1 MNLDAVSLAL
11 AQISFT
17 IKTLSKSNFKN
28 SVAEISN
35 LISEYGFEAERHLY
49 RTLISYLDLQSIDEN
64 NITLKRPENIY
75 LSYWQQEIASFISK
89 PNFPTLICYAFDTA
103 IAQKSLKILS
113 PPNAFLTTIC
123 KLFKLNHAQELVF
136 VLALKNSTQT
146 ELQILVHEHIQK
158 RLPEFIQTI
167 IEFDSSLKEVGL
179 TDLSIESLHPLL
191 IQIRQYV
198 SNESSIVKVE
208 QYEQLLNLLR
218 KEYSIERIGNNNLLI
233 LLPILYPSNTISND
247 LTSTQI
253 LSDSSNL
260 STSVWQMDGTLSDVI
275 LEMGYDFTSSIE
287 HCRNALVHFG
297 LQELKP
303 STIAR
308 ILSAMIKT
316 HSGLNENTSIY
327 DSNGVEMIANSD
339 KSSTPT
345 WNVDTFVIAIN
356 DLVPTVN
363 WKDVVKE
370 FDHTGFLVRD
380 RQALILL
387 VTALRRALPPEQYID
402 LLYGRWNNVDGQLS
416 WLAQAI
422 RYPDVFCFGD
432 HPAHPVLID
441 CLKHPLEDTKETW
454 TWRSLNLIECLLR
467 IADTGLYPIVLDI
480 FKHGIQ
486 RSGELIFL
494 GLLQLHTV
502 WTTLKQELLQLIIPT
517 FLANSPNAN
526 PLLNYMWNSQHHITQ
541 LRTSLLTA
549 LADWYNRSSDNEQ
562 QQRLSRVLE
571 IVQDLK
577 ALPILLA
584 AQPITFILDLACLA
598 SRRGYLKLDKWLSD
612 KLREHQDLFIQTT
625 VQYLRKKAPQL
636 LQIPSKDDT
645 NYKQIANI
653 ETINILLTVLQ
664 LALSSITNLDLIQEI
679 QTMISTA
686 KILNSLTSTRS
697 EPFHTTLTHPFTPS
711 PTNGVSLSTQL
722 RSLPRPTNL
731 FDYDTMNR
739 EFFSSNN
746 NESSIMNEISDVDVY
761 FKRLYSKT
769 TSPPPISVDEFLD
782 IMAKCKDSTIPRERE
797 VFQNG
802 IRNLFEEYK
811 FYPQYPERELLLT
824 AQLFGGF
831 FERGLFQNQVLIA
844 AFRVILEGL
853 KKPVG
858 TNLWNF
864 SVTALNRCK
873 TRVREQSALVQTLRN
888 LPTYSEIP
896 TQITDYLDFN
906 SKATIPPPTFD
917 ALHTLTPTPNIPPQ
931 SIATSPHS
939 HVFARMNS
947 GSSMTTPQQFNPIG
961 KESASQKGPSLTQ
974 NANIRTLIND
984 PSYNLVRIK
993 QPPEHINDKVSFT
1006 FNNLSLSNLSQ
1017 KAQELKDLLNN
1028 DEQLWKWVGQY
1039 LVIKRV
1045 SLEHNFHSLYAG
1057 FLNTLNINILFDTVL
1072 TETHRNIK
1080 ILLSSDKQINNIPDR
1095 SLLKNLGHWLGL
1107 ITIGRNKPI
1116 LATDLE
1122 MKSLVIEAYH
1132 MGPQEL
1138 LYVIPFVSKILESCA
1153 KSKIFQQPNPWL
1165 MGIMSILAEM
1175 HGTQD
1180 FKLNLKFE
1188 IEVLCK
1194 HLEIP
1199 LNELPIHN
1207 ILMNKDYFDKL
1218 EKQLSNPN
1226 APVASLLPVVTPLA
1240 QPSAMMAST
1249 TASSSSSTT
1258 TTTTITTPTTQTAP
1272 TITTISE
1279 PQYRLSDFKP
1289 STFQSLSAMLKINP
1303 NLSLFRVHPQLKTH
1317 TYSTIEQAIN
1327 ESFQT
1332 VQRSLKVATSAAETI
1347 VRKDFLLNPDE
1358 QQLRTSARNMV
1369 AYLSSGL
1376 VLITARTALQEQI
1389 QSYMKSHFHNV
1400 LGISQTS
1407 TLNSND
1413 QATSEMIQQ
1422 AANEIATT
1430 NIELCCCLLQ
1440 RITISRAIQLIDQRL
1455 LADIELRQ
1463 RCRTEGRQLS
1473 MGNTISED
1481 RLPEQVRLHYGP
1493 FSPHQLAIYE
1503 DFVHFIPG
1511 FKPND
1516 SEKRELATMEES
1528 VPSVW
1533 DRLISDIEQT
1543 IQSQR
1548 NQLFTTAFQRLLES
1562 VNLLRSNLQNQ
1573 TPTNAPQVA
1582 LTNLLHII
1590 LYNYLEHYTVQS
1602 QVQDNESFER
1612 FKTIHMNVLKLL
1624 VEIRLPLQFINK
1636 QLTKSWLECAN
1647 EFKFNIFAFNHLIRH
1662 RLLDIRQIDVQLSQ
1676 LIDSGSNAALHF
1688 AVNFLRNCVIEQ
1700 PCCSDNDIPLTLD
1713 SLHRISL
1720 IGKQP
1725 AEAVR
1730 DLLEIIRLNYASLTD
1745 SNENKIDKLAIL
1757 SLSVINNGMKY
1768 LSMDDIESITIINKA
1783 KLILNDWVN
1792 LTMTQTNRISQ
1803 QQAFQEF
1810 FNQMTLQGIIRSDDT
1825 IAKFIRA
1832 TIQLCINNVYDV
1844 VQQKSSSSQQH
1855 PQYVRCHQGIDSLCR
1870 FLYLLTVHTS
1880 DNNNY
1885 AARIHIIN
1893 IILGLLATLCFL
1905 DHEER
1910 GDQFHPLA
1918 YERIILNLFQ
1928 ESTNAA
1934 ALNVTSPTTVGDN
1947 TASNDQVMYYIYL
1960 AFTNCLHLLRPQR
1973 VTGFA
1978 FAWLEIVAHRTL
1990 MSRFLLNGGRFYR
2003 QIQNMYSLLLVD
2015 ALRLVAPFIRSG
2027 ENTQSFQ
2034 VYYKGI
2040 LKTFMLLLHDFPEFL
2055 CEHYYEFC
2063 DSLPLISHQ
2072 LRNIILSSFPKQIRC
2087 PDPLKTN
2094 VKIDTLNDIATTPTI
2109 SYNYSLNIQ
2118 PSKFKTNLDSYLRS
2132 RAPVT
2137 FLSELRSYL
2146 QQGADPG
2153 SHYNIRMLNALV
2165 LYVATQALSTIN
2177 NRQPLMSSI
2186 THTAHMDIF
2195 QNLAVDLDTEGRYL
2209 FLNAMANHLR
2219 YPNTHTH
2226 YFIYTIL
2233 YLFAEANS
2241 EALQEQIV
2249 RVLLER
2255 IVANRPHPW
2264 GLLVTFIELVRN
2276 PNLKLWS
2283 REFMSISPD
2292 VKRLLA
2298 TLTHGFPQFPTS
2310 PMSAQQPAIV
2320 KP

>member
-11 AQISFT
+11 NQISFT
-17 IKTLSKSNFKN
+17 IKNLSKTNYKS
-28 SVAEISN
+28 SLAEISN

-49 RTLISYLDLQSIDEN
+49 RTLISYIDLQSIEEN
-64 NITLKRPENIY
+64 SSLLKHSENIHLY
-75 LSYWQQEIASFISK
+75 YWLQEIPTLISK
-89 PNFPTLICYAFDTA
+89 PNFVTLICYAFDT
-103 IAQKSLKILS
+103 IITQKSLKVSSSNEYFTSL
-113 PPNAFLTTIC
+113 C

-136 VLALKNSTQT
+136 ALALQNSTHT
-146 ELQILVHEHIQK
+146 ELQTSAHNHIQK
-158 RLPEFIQTI
+158 RLPEFLQII
-167 IEFDSSLKEVGL
+167 IESDNGLKETRL
-179 TDLSIESLHPLL
+179 ADLSIEVLHAFL
-191 IQIRQYV
+191 IQIQHYV
-198 SNESSIVKVE
+198 SNNSSIIKTE
-208 QYEQLLNLLR
+208 QYEQLLSLLR
-218 KEYSIERIGNNNLLI
+218 KEYPSERINNNGSLI
-233 LLPILYPSNTISND
+233 LLPLLYPSNSSSKD
-247 LTSTQI
+247 LSSTQ
-253 LSDSSNL
+253 LFSDSSNL
-260 STSVWQMDGTLSDVI
+260 STSVWQMDGSLSDVI
-275 LEMGYDFTSSIE
+275 LEMGYDFTASVE
-287 HCRNALVHFG
+287 DCRNALVHFG

-303 STIAR
+303 ITIAR
-308 ILSAMIKT
+308 MLSAMIKT
-316 HSGLNENTSIY
+316 HSGLNENTRIY
-327 DSNGVEMIANSD
+327 DSNGIEMITNND
-339 KSSTPT
+339 KVSSPT

-370 FDHTGFLVRD
+370 LDHPGFLVRD
-380 RQALILL
+380 RPALILL
-387 VTALRRALPPEQYID
+387 ITALRRALPTEQYID
-402 LLYGRWNNVDGQLS
+402 LLYGRWNNVEGQLS

-441 CLKHPLEDTKETW
+441 CLKHPLDDSKDTW

-467 IADTGLYPIVLDI
+467 IADTGLYPVVLDI

-494 GLLQLHTV
+494 GLLQLHTI

-517 FLANSPNAN
+517 FLASSPNAN
-526 PLLNYMWNSQHHITQ
+526 PLLNYMWNSQHHTAP
-541 LRTSLLTA
+541 LRTTLLTS
-549 LADWYNRSSDNEQ
+549 LAEWYNRSNDNEQ
-562 QQRLSRVLE
+562 QQRLGRVLE

-598 SRRGYLKLDKWLSD
+598 SKRGYLKLDKWLSD
-612 KLREHQDLFIQTT
+612 KLREHQELFIQTT
-625 VQYLRKKAPQL
+625 IQYLRKKAPQL
-636 LQIPSKDDT
+636 SSKDDM
-645 NYKQIANI
+645 NYKPIANI
-653 ETINILLTVLQ
+653 EIINILLTVLQ
-664 LALSSITNLDLIQEI
+664 LALTSITNSDLIQEI

-686 KILNSLTSTRS
+686 KILNNVNVTRP
-697 EPFHTTLTHPFTPS
+697 ETLHNALPHPFTPS
-711 PTNGVSLSTQL
+711 STNGSSLPTQL
-722 RSLPRPTNL
+722 RPLQ
-731 FDYDTMNR
+731 
-739 EFFSSNN
+739 SSNTN
-746 NESSIMNEISDVDVY
+746 DLSPMNEISDVDVY

-769 TSPPPISVDEFLD
+769 TNPPPISVDDFLD
-782 IMAKCKDSTIPRERE
+782 ILTKCKDSLITRERD

-802 IRNLFEEYK
+802 IKNLFEEYK
-811 FYPQYPERELLLT
+811 FYSQYPERELLLT
-824 AQLFGGF
+824 AQLFGGL
-831 FERGLFQNQVLIA
+831 FERGLFQNQVLFA
-844 AFRVILEGL
+844 AFRVICESL
-853 KKPVG
+853 KKPNG
-858 TNLWNF
+858 SNLWNF
-864 SVTALNRCK
+864 AVAALDRCK
-873 TRVREQSALVQTLRN
+873 TRIREQSALLQALRG

-896 TQITDYLDFN
+896 PTIRDYLEFN
-906 SKATIPPPTFD
+906 TKQSISQTFD
-917 ALHTLTPTPNIPPQ
+917 PLRTITPTSNLPSQPV
-931 SIATSPHS
+931 ATSPHS
-939 HVFARMNS
+939 HIFSRMNS
-947 GSSMTTPQQFNPIG
+947 TSTITTAPQQFNPIG
-961 KESASQKGPSLTQ
+961 KDNPAQKGPSLTQ

-984 PSYNLVRIK
+984 PSYNLVRVK
-993 QPPEHINDKVSFT
+993 QPPEQINDKIAFT
-1006 FNNLSLSNLSQ
+1006 FNNLSHANLSQ
-1017 KAQELKDLLNN
+1017 KAQELKDVLNN
-1028 DEQLWKWVGQY
+1028 DEQLWKWVAQY

-1045 SLEHNFHSLYAG
+1045 SLEPNFHSLYAG
-1057 FLNTLNINILFDTVL
+1057 FLNTVNITILFDTVL

-1080 ILLSSDKQINNIPDR
+1080 ILLLSDKQINNIPDR
-1095 SLLKNLGHWLGL
+1095 TLLKNLGHWLGL

-1116 LATDLE
+1116 IATDLE
-1122 MKSLVIEAYH
+1122 VKSLVIEAYH
-1132 MGPQEL
+1132 TGPQDL
-1138 LYVIPFVSKILESCA
+1138 LYIIPFVSKIIESCA

-1165 MGIMSILAEM
+1165 MGIMSVLAEM
-1175 HGTQD
+1175 HGTPD

-1194 HLEIP
+1194 QLEIQ
-1199 LNELPIHN
+1199 LNELPVHH
-1207 ILMNKDYFDKL
+1207 ILINKDYFDKI
-1218 EKQLSNPN
+1218 EKQLSGSTP
-1226 APVASLLPVVTPLA
+1226 PVALLPSVNPSP
-1240 QPSAMMAST
+1240 QPS
-1249 TASSSSSTT
+1249 SSSSSTT
-1258 TTTTITTPTTQTAP
+1258 TTSATATTTATAP
-1272 TITTISE
+1272 E

-1289 STFQSLSAMLKINP
+1289 STFQSLNSMLKINSNITIFRLHP
-1303 NLSLFRVHPQLKTH
+1303 NLKTH
-1317 TYSTIEQAIN
+1317 IYSPIEMAIN

-1332 VQRSLKVATSAAETI
+1332 VQRSLKVATTAAEQI
-1347 VRKDFLLNPDE
+1347 VRKDFVSNPDE

-1376 VLITARTALQEQI
+1376 VLITARAPLQEQI
-1389 QSYMKSHFHNV
+1389 QSYIKSHFYTV

-1407 TLNSND
+1407 TMSANE
-1413 QATSEMIQQ
+1413 QTTTEMIQQ
-1422 AANEIATT
+1422 AANEIATS

-1440 RITISRAIQLIDQRL
+1440 RMTISRAIQIIDQRL
-1455 LADIELRQ
+1455 ASEIELRQ

-1473 MGNTISED
+1473 VANNTNEE
-1481 RLPEQVRLHYGP
+1481 RLPEQIRLHYGP
-1493 FSPHQLAIYE
+1493 FSSHQLAIYE

-1516 SEKRELATMEES
+1516 SEKRDLVTMDES
-1528 VPSVW
+1528 APSVW
-1533 DRLISDIEQT
+1533 DRIISEIDQT
-1543 IQSQR
+1543 IQSQH
-1548 NQLFTTAFQRLLES
+1548 NGIFTPAFQRLLES
-1562 VNLLRSNLQNQ
+1562 VNLLRSNLHPQ
-1573 TPTNAPQVA
+1573 TSSNAPQVA
-1582 LTNLLHII
+1582 LTNLLNII
-1590 LYNYLEHYTVQS
+1590 LFNLLEHYTMQS
-1602 QVQDNESFER
+1602 QIQDNENFER

-1624 VEIRLPLQFINK
+1624 IDIRLPLAIINK
-1636 QLTKSWLECAN
+1636 QLTKSWIECSN
-1647 EFKFNIFAFNHLIRH
+1647 DIKYNIFAVHHLIRS
-1662 RLLDIRQIDVQLSQ
+1662 RLLEVRQIDVHISQ
-1676 LIDSGSNAALHF
+1676 LIDSGNNSALHF

-1700 PCCSDNDIPLTLD
+1700 PCCSDNDISLMLE

-1730 DLLEIIRLNYASLTD
+1730 DLLEIIRLNYTSLTD
-1745 SNENKIDKLAIL
+1745 SNDNKIDKIAIL

-1768 LSMDDIESITIINKA
+1768 LSIDDIETATIVNKA
-1783 KLILNDWVN
+1783 KIILNEWVA
-1792 LTMTQTNRISQ
+1792 LTMAQTNRINQ

-1810 FNQMTLQGIIRSDDT
+1810 FNQMTMQGIFRSDDT
-1825 IAKFIRA
+1825 IAKFLRT
-1832 TIQLCINNVYDV
+1832 TIQLCVNNVYDV
-1844 VQQKSSSSQQH
+1844 VRQGSALTQQQH

-1870 FLYLLTVHTS
+1870 FLYLLTTQSS
-1880 DNNNY
+1880 DNMNY
-1885 AARIHIIN
+1885 GPRIHLIN
-1893 IILGLLATLCFL
+1893 CILGLLSALCFL
-1905 DHEER
+1905 DHEEQ

-1918 YERIILNLFQ
+1918 YQRIILNLFQ
-1928 ESTNAA
+1928 ESTNAVT
-1934 ALNVTSPTTVGDN
+1934 LNTSSSTTNADNTSP
-1947 TASNDQVMYYIYL
+1947 NDPVMYYIYL

-1978 FAWLEIVAHRTL
+1978 FAWLEIVAHRTF
-1990 MSRFLLNGGRFYR
+1990 MSRFLLSGGRFFR
-2003 QIQNMYSLLLVD
+2003 QTQNMYSLLLVD

-2027 ENTQSFQ
+2027 ENTPSFQ
-2034 VYYKGI
+2034 AYYKGI

-2072 LRNIILSSFPKQIRC
+2072 LRNIILSSFPKHIRC
-2087 PDPLKTN
+2087 PDPFKVN
-2094 VKIDTLNDIATTPTI
+2094 IKIDMLNDISTTPTI

-2118 PSKFKTNLDSYLRS
+2118 PSKFKLNLDSYLRTRS
-2132 RAPVT
+2132 PVT

-2146 QQGADPG
+2146 QQGSDPG

-2177 NRQPLMSSI
+2177 NKQPLMSSI

-2226 YFIYTIL
+2226 YFSYTIL

-2255 IVANRPHPW
+2255 LVANRPHPW
-2264 GLLVTFIELVRN
+2264 GLLVTFLELVRN

>member
-17 IKTLSKSNFKN
+17 IKTLSKNNFKS

-49 RTLISYLDLQSIDEN
+49 RTLLTYIDLQSIEEN
-64 NITLKRPENIY
+64 SSTLKRSENIHLNY
-75 LSYWQQEIASFISK
+75 LQQEISSLISK
-89 PNFPTLICYAFDTA
+89 PNFVTLICYAFDTT
-103 IAQKSLKILS
+103 ITQKSFKIPS
-113 PPNAFLTTIC
+113 PSNGFLTLLC
-123 KLFKLNHAQELVF
+123 KLLKLNYAQELVF
-136 VLALKNSTQT
+136 VLALQNSIHTDI
-146 ELQILVHEHIQK
+146 QILVHEHIQK

-167 IEFDSSLKEVGL
+167 IEFDYGLKETGL
-179 TDLSIESLHPLL
+179 TDLSVEALQSLL

-198 SNESSIVKVE
+198 SNESSIIKVE

-218 KEYSIERIGNNNLLI
+218 KEYPIERIGNNNLLI
-233 LLPILYPSNTISND
+233 LLPILYPSNISND
-247 LTSTQI
+247 LTSAQI
-253 LSDSSNL
+253 LSDSNNL
-260 STSVWQMDGTLSDVI
+260 STSVWQMDGILSEVI

-308 ILSAMIKT
+308 ILSSMIKT
-316 HSGLNENTSIY
+316 HSGLTENTPIY
-327 DSNGVEMIANSD
+327 VNKTKKYFCKNSLEDSNGVEMITNNDKNS
-339 KSSTPT
+339 SQT

-370 FDHTGFLVRD
+370 FDHPGFLVRD

-387 VTALRRALPPEQYID
+387 VTALRRALPTEQYID
-402 LLYGRWNNVDGQLS
+402 LLYGRWNNVEGQLS

-441 CLKHPLEDTKETW
+441 CLKHPLDDTKETW

-467 IADTGLYPIVLDI
+467 IADTGLYPIVLEI

-502 WTTLKQELLQLIIPT
+502 WTTLKQELLHLIIPT

-526 PLLNYMWNSQHHITQ
+526 PLLNYMWNSQHHTTA
-541 LRTSLLTA
+541 LRTTLLTA
-549 LADWYNRSSDNEQ
+549 LADWYNRSNDNEQ

-636 LQIPSKDDT
+636 LQLPSKDDT

-664 LALSSITNLDLIQEI
+664 LALASITNLELIQEI
-679 QTMISTA
+679 QTMISAA
-686 KILNSLTSTRS
+686 KILNNVPSTRP
-697 EPFHTTLTHPFTPS
+697 EPFHSTLTHPFTPS
-711 PTNGVSLSTQL
+711 PTNGLSLSTPL
-722 RSLPRPTNL
+722 RSLQT
-731 FDYDTMNR
+731 
-739 EFFSSNN
+739 SNN
-746 NESSIMNEISDVDVY
+746 NDSSIINEISDVDVY

-769 TSPPPISVDEFLD
+769 SNPPPISVDEFLD
-782 IMAKCKDSTIPRERE
+782 IMTKCKDSTIQRERE

-853 KKPVG
+853 KKQVG
-858 TNLWNF
+858 SNIWNF

-873 TRVREQSALVQTLRN
+873 TRIREQSALLQALRN
-888 LPTYSEIP
+888 LPTYSELP
-896 TQITDYLDFN
+896 SAITDYFDYN
-906 SKATIPPPTFD
+906 SKPTIPQSFD
-917 ALHTLTPTPNIPPQ
+917 SLRTLTPPNLPSQPV
-931 SIATSPHS
+931 ATSPHS
-939 HVFARMNS
+939 HMFSRMNS
-947 GSSMTTPQQFNPIG
+947 VPSMTTTNQQSFNPIG
-961 KESASQKGPSLTQ
+961 KENTAQKGPSLTQ

-993 QPPEHINDKVSFT
+993 QPPEHINDKIAFT

-1057 FLNTLNINILFDTVL
+1057 FLNTLNINILFETVL
-1072 TETHRNIK
+1072 SETHRNIK
-1080 ILLSSDKQINNIPDR
+1080 ILLLSDKQINNIPDR

-1122 MKSLVIEAYH
+1122 IKSIIIEAYH

-1138 LYVIPFVSKILESCA
+1138 LYIIPFVSKILESCA

-1165 MGIMSILAEM
+1165 MGIMSVLAEM

-1194 HLEIP
+1194 QLEIQ
-1199 LNELPIHN
+1199 LNELPIHH
-1207 ILMNKDYFDKL
+1207 ILINKDYFDKI
-1218 EKQLSNPN
+1218 EKQLSNP
-1226 APVASLLPVVTPLA
+1226 ASQVTSIPPPVTPSP
-1240 QPSAMMAST
+1240 QP
-1249 TASSSSSTT
+1249 SSSTT
-1258 TTTTITTPTTQTAP
+1258 TITP
-1272 TITTISE
+1272 ITE
-1279 PQYRLSDFKP
+1279 PQFRLSDFKP
-1289 STFQSLSAMLKINP
+1289 STFQSLSSMLKINS
-1303 NLSLFRVHPQLKTH
+1303 NISLFRIHPHLKTH
-1317 TYSTIEQAIN
+1317 TYSPIEQAIN

-1332 VQRSLKVATSAAETI
+1332 VQRSLKVATTAAETI
-1347 VRKDFLLNPDE
+1347 ARKDFLLNPDE

-1376 VLITARTALQEQI
+1376 VLITARSALQEQI
-1389 QSYMKSHFHNV
+1389 QSYIKTHFCTV

-1407 TLNSND
+1407 TMNNNNE
-1413 QATSEMIQQ
+1413 QTTTIEMIQQ
-1422 AANEIATT
+1422 AANEIATS

-1455 LADIELRQ
+1455 LSDIELRQ
-1463 RCRTEGRQLS
+1463 RCRAEGRQLP
-1473 MGNTISED
+1473 MTNNISEE
-1481 RLPEQVRLHYGP
+1481 RLPEQIRLHHGP

-1516 SEKRELATMEES
+1516 SEKRDLTTMDES

-1533 DRLISDIEQT
+1533 DRLISDIDQT

-1548 NQLFTTAFQRLLES
+1548 NQLFTTALQRLLES
-1562 VNLLRSNLQNQ
+1562 VNLLRSNLQSQ
-1573 TPTNAPQVA
+1573 TSTNAPQAA
-1582 LTNLLHII
+1582 LTNLLNMI
-1590 LYNYLEHYTVQS
+1590 LYNYLEHYTMQS
-1602 QVQDNESFER
+1602 QIQDNESFER

-1624 VEIRLPLQFINK
+1624 IEIRLPLAFINK
-1636 QLTKSWLECAN
+1636 QLTKAWLECVN
-1647 EFKFNIFAFNHLIRH
+1647 EFKFNIFAVHHLIRN
-1662 RLLDIRQIDVQLSQ
+1662 RLLDIRQIDVQMSQ
-1676 LIDSGSNAALHF
+1676 LIDSGSNSALHF
-1688 AVNFLRNCVIEQ
+1688 AVNFLRSCVIEQ
-1700 PCCSDNDIPLTLD
+1700 PCCSDNDIPLILD

-1730 DLLEIIRLNYASLTD
+1730 DLLEIIRLNYTSLTD

-1768 LSMDDIESITIINKA
+1768 LSIDDIETVTIVNKA
-1783 KLILNDWVN
+1783 KIILNDWIT
-1792 LTMTQTNRISQ
+1792 LTMKQTNRISQ
-1803 QQAFQEF
+1803 QQAFQEY
-1810 FNQMTLQGIIRSDDT
+1810 FNQMTLQGIFRSDDT
-1825 IAKFIRA
+1825 IAKFLRT

-1844 VQQKSSSSQQH
+1844 VQQNSSSTQQQH
-1855 PQYVRCHQGIDSLCR
+1855 PQYVLCHQGIDSLCR

-1885 AARIHIIN
+1885 GARIHLIN
-1893 IILGLLATLCFL
+1893 CILGLLATLCFL

-1918 YERIILNLFQ
+1918 YQRIILNLFQ
-1928 ESTNAA
+1928 ESTNAVT
-1934 ALNVTSPTTVGDN
+1934 LNVT
-1947 TASNDQVMYYIYL
+1947 
-1960 AFTNCLHLLRPQR
+1960 
-1973 VTGFA
+1973 
-1978 FAWLEIVAHRTL
+1978 
-1990 MSRFLLNGGRFYR
+1990 
-2003 QIQNMYSLLLVD
+2003 
-2015 ALRLVAPFIRSG
+2015 
-2027 ENTQSFQ
+2027 
-2034 VYYKGI
+2034 
-2040 LKTFMLLLHDFPEFL
+2040 
-2055 CEHYYEFC
+2055 
-2063 DSLPLISHQ
+2063 
-2072 LRNIILSSFPKQIRC
+2072 
-2087 PDPLKTN
+2087 
-2094 VKIDTLNDIATTPTI
+2094 
-2109 SYNYSLNIQ
+2109 
-2118 PSKFKTNLDSYLRS
+2118 
-2132 RAPVT
+2132 
-2137 FLSELRSYL
+2137 
-2146 QQGADPG
+2146 
-2153 SHYNIRMLNALV
+2153 
-2165 LYVATQALSTIN
+2165 
-2177 NRQPLMSSI
+2177 
-2186 THTAHMDIF
+2186 
-2195 QNLAVDLDTEGRYL
+2195 
-2209 FLNAMANHLR
+2209 
-2219 YPNTHTH
+2219 
-2226 YFIYTIL
+2226 
-2233 YLFAEANS
+2233 
-2241 EALQEQIV
+2241 
-2249 RVLLER
+2249 
-2255 IVANRPHPW
+2255 
-2264 GLLVTFIELVRN
+2264 
-2276 PNLKLWS
+2276 
-2283 REFMSISPD
+2283 
-2292 VKRLLA
+2292 
-2298 TLTHGFPQFPTS
+2298 
-2310 PMSAQQPAIV
+2310 
-2320 KP
+2320 

>member
-11 AQISFT
+11 AHISFT
-17 IKTLSKSNFKN
+17 IKTLSKSNFK
-28 SVAEISN
+28 SSISEISN

-49 RTLISYLDLQSIDEN
+49 RTLLTYIDLQSIEEN
-64 NITLKRPENIY
+64 NSTLKRSDNIHLNY
-75 LSYWQQEIASFISK
+75 LQQEISSLISK
-89 PNFPTLICYAFDTA
+89 PNFITLICYAFDTA
-103 IAQKSLKILS
+103 ITQKSFKISS
-113 PPNAFLTTIC
+113 PSNGFLTILC
-123 KLFKLNHAQELVF
+123 KLLKLNHAQELVF
-136 VLALKNSTQT
+136 VLALQNSIHIEVQM
-146 ELQILVHEHIQK
+146 LVHEHIQK

-167 IEFDSSLKEVGL
+167 IEFDHGLKETGL
-179 TDLSIESLHPLL
+179 TDLSVEVLHSLL
-191 IQIRQYV
+191 IQIQQYA
-198 SNESSIVKVE
+198 SNESSIIKAE

-218 KEYSIERIGNNNLLI
+218 KEYPIERIGNNNLLI
-233 LLPILYPSNTISND
+233 LLPILYPSNIVSND

-260 STSVWQMDGTLSDVI
+260 STLVWQMDGMLSDVI

-308 ILSAMIKT
+308 ILSSMIKT
-316 HSGLNENTSIY
+316 HSGLTENTSIY
-327 DSNGVEMIANSD
+327 DSNGVEMITNNDKNS
-339 KSSTPT
+339 SQT

-370 FDHTGFLVRD
+370 FDHPGFLVRD

-402 LLYGRWNNVDGQLS
+402 LLYGRWNNVEGQLS

-441 CLKHPLEDTKETW
+441 CLKHPLDDTKETW

-467 IADTGLYPIVLDI
+467 IADTGLYPIVLEI

-526 PLLNYMWNSQHHITQ
+526 PLLNYMWNSQHHTTP
-541 LRTSLLTA
+541 LRTTLLTA
-549 LADWYNRSSDNEQ
+549 LAEWYNRSNDNEQ

-577 ALPILLA
+577 ALPVLLA

-636 LQIPSKDDT
+636 SSKDDT
-645 NYKQIANI
+645 NYKQISNI

-664 LALSSITNLDLIQEI
+664 LALPSITNLELIQEI

-686 KILNSLTSTRS
+686 KILNNLTSTRS
-697 EPFHTTLTHPFTPS
+697 ETFHSTLTHPFTPS
-711 PTNGVSLSTQL
+711 PTNGLSLSTQL
-722 RSLPRPTNL
+722 RSLQ
-731 FDYDTMNR
+731 
-739 EFFSSNN
+739 SSNN
-746 NESSIMNEISDVDVY
+746 NDSSIINEISDVDVY
-761 FKRLYSKT
+761 FKRLYCKT
-769 TSPPPISVDEFLD
+769 TNLPPITVDEFLD
-782 IMAKCKDSTIPRERE
+782 VMTKCKDSTIQRERE

-858 TNLWNF
+858 SNLWTF

-873 TRVREQSALVQTLRN
+873 TRIREQPAFLQALRN
-888 LPTYSEIP
+888 LPTYSELPSAIV
-896 TQITDYLDFN
+896 DYLDYN
-906 SKATIPPPTFD
+906 SKSTISQTFD
-917 ALHTLTPTPNIPPQ
+917 SLRTLTPTSNLPSQPV
-931 SIATSPHS
+931 ATSPHS
-939 HVFARMNS
+939 HMFSRMNS
-947 GSSMTTPQQFNPIG
+947 VPAMTTTNQPQPFNPIG
-961 KESASQKGPSLTQ
+961 KDNIAQKGPSLTQ

-993 QPPEHINDKVSFT
+993 QPPEHINDKIAFT
-1006 FNNLSLSNLSQ
+1006 FNNLSVSNLSQ

-1028 DEQLWKWVGQY
+1028 DEQLWKWVAQY

-1057 FLNTLNINILFDTVL
+1057 FLSTVNMNVLFDTVL
-1072 TETHRNIK
+1072 IETHRNIK
-1080 ILLSSDKQINNIPDR
+1080 ILLLSDKQINNIPDR
-1095 SLLKNLGHWLGL
+1095 SLLKNLGHWLGM

-1122 MKSLVIEAYH
+1122 MKSLIIEAYH

-1138 LYVIPFVSKILESCA
+1138 LYIIPFVSKILESCA

-1175 HGTQD
+1175 HGTPD

-1194 HLEIP
+1194 QLEIQ
-1199 LNELPIHN
+1199 LNELPIHH
-1207 ILMNKDYFDKL
+1207 ILINKDYYDKI
-1218 EKQLSNPN
+1218 EKQLSNPSTQIISVP
-1226 APVASLLPVVTPLA
+1226 APITPSP
-1240 QPSAMMAST
+1240 QP
-1249 TASSSSSTT
+1249 SSSTT
-1258 TTTTITTPTTQTAP
+1258 TTTTTS

-1279 PQYRLSDFKP
+1279 PQFRLSDFKP
-1289 STFQSLSAMLKINP
+1289 STFQSLSSMLKINS
-1303 NLSLFRVHPQLKTH
+1303 NIALFRLHPHLKTH
-1317 TYSTIEQAIN
+1317 TYSPIEQAIN

-1332 VQRSLKVATSAAETI
+1332 VQRSLKVATTAAETI
-1347 VRKDFLLNPDE
+1347 ARKDFLLNPDE

-1376 VLITARTALQEQI
+1376 VLITARSALQEQI
-1389 QSYMKSHFHNV
+1389 QSFIKSHFSNV
-1400 LGISQTS
+1400 LGMSQTS
-1407 TLNSND
+1407 TINNNE
-1413 QATSEMIQQ
+1413 QTTATTNEMIQQ
-1422 AANEIATT
+1422 AANEIATS

-1455 LADIELRQ
+1455 LSDIELRQ
-1463 RCRTEGRQLS
+1463 RCRAEGRQLPIT
-1473 MGNTISED
+1473 NTINEE
-1481 RLPEQVRLHYGP
+1481 RLPEQIRLHHGP

-1516 SEKRELATMEES
+1516 SEKRDLTTMDES

-1533 DRLISDIEQT
+1533 DRLISDIDQT

-1548 NQLFTTAFQRLLES
+1548 NQLFTTALQRLLES

-1573 TPTNAPQVA
+1573 TSTNAPQVA
-1582 LTNLLHII
+1582 LTNLLNII

-1602 QVQDNESFER
+1602 QMQDNESFER

-1624 VEIRLPLQFINK
+1624 IEIRLPLAFINK
-1636 QLTKSWLECAN
+1636 QLTKSWLECIN
-1647 EFKFNIFAFNHLIRH
+1647 EFKFNIFAVHHLIRN
-1662 RLLDIRQIDVQLSQ
+1662 RLLDIRQIDVQMSQ
-1676 LIDSGSNAALHF
+1676 LIDSGSNSALHF
-1688 AVNFLRNCVIEQ
+1688 AVSFLRNCVIEQ
-1700 PCCSDNDIPLTLD
+1700 PCCSDNDIPLMLD

-1730 DLLEIIRLNYASLTD
+1730 DLLEIIRLNYTSLTD
-1745 SNENKIDKLAIL
+1745 SNDNKIDKLAIL

-1768 LSMDDIESITIINKA
+1768 LSIDDIETVTIVNKA
-1783 KLILNDWVN
+1783 KHILNDWVA
-1792 LTMTQTNRISQ
+1792 LTMQQTNRISQ

-1810 FNQMTLQGIIRSDDT
+1810 FSQMTLQGIFRSDDT
-1825 IAKFIRA
+1825 IAKFLRT

-1844 VQQKSSSSQQH
+1844 VQQNSSSTQQQL

-1885 AARIHIIN
+1885 GARIHLIN
-1893 IILGLLATLCFL
+1893 CILGLLATLCVL

-1918 YERIILNLFQ
+1918 YQRIILNLFQ
-1928 ESTNAA
+1928 ESTNAVS
-1934 ALNVTSPTTVGDN
+1934 LNVTSPTSVGDN
-1947 TASNDQVMYYIYL
+1947 TSSNDQVMYYVYL

-1990 MSRFLLNGGRFYR
+1990 MSRFLLYGGRYFR

-2072 LRNIILSSFPKQIRC
+2072 LRNIILSSFPKHIRC
-2087 PDPLKTN
+2087 PDPVKVN
-2094 VKIDTLNDIATTPTI
+2094 IKIDMLNDISTTPTI

-2118 PSKFKTNLDSYLRS
+2118 PSKFKTNLDSYLRTRS
-2132 RAPVT
+2132 PVT

-2177 NRQPLMSSI
+2177 NKQPLMSSI

-2226 YFIYTIL
+2226 YFSYTIL

-2255 IVANRPHPW
+2255 LVANRPHPW
-2264 GLLVTFIELVRN
+2264 GLLVTFLELVRN

-2310 PMSAQQPAIV
+2310 PMSTQQPAIV